1 MMVSIG
7 YDSARRILEVEFQSG
22 EVYQYLG
29 VPDSVHRALQEA
41 PSKGRYF
48 HSMIDGAYE
57 HTRTSRATP
66 RRKR

>member
-7 YDSARRILEVEFQSG
+7 YDLAQRALEIEFQSG
-22 EVYQYLG
+22 EVYPYLG
-29 VPDSVHRALQEA
+29 VPKDVHHALLAA

-48 HSMIDGAYE
+48 HAAIDHAYE
-57 HTRTSRATP
+57 HGRTSFARQ

>member
-7 YDSARRILEVEFQSG
+7 YDPAQRALEIEFQSG
-22 EVYQYLG
+22 EVYQYLD
-29 VPDSVHRALQEA
+29 VPQDVHHALLAA

-48 HSMIDGAYE
+48 HAAIDHAYP
-57 HTRTSRATP
+57 HGRTSFGRR

>member
-7 YDSARRILEVEFQSG
+7 YDPARRILEIEFQSG
-22 EVYQYLG
+22 EVYQYLD
-29 VPDSVHRALQEA
+29 VPQDVHHALLAA

-48 HSMIDGAYE
+48 HATIDGAYE
-57 HTRTSRATP
+57 HARASRVTR